1 MKEEKIL
8 KGNIIIVI
16 NAKIWIKFIEGIYNN
31 AVKSSQDENFKKKM
45 LSNYV
50 ELNPRNLK

>member
-31 AVKSSQDENFKKKM
+31 AVKSTQDENFKNKCYQTMWK
-45 LSNYV
+45 
-50 ELNPRNLK
+50 